1 MERKMQTTL
10 GKTLTSEN
18 IKANSKVVTLI
29 EGDGIGPEIIKQT
42 LRILEAADC
51 GLQFETVEA
60 GSSVYLSGKLSGISD
75 NAWDTIRKYP
85 VILKGPI
92 TTPRGKGYKSL
103 NVTIRK
109 TLGLYANVRPAR
121 TYDPF
126 VTTNH
131 PNTDIVIIRENEED
145 TYAGIEHRQTRE
157 VTQCLKLITK
167 PGTEKIVRYA
177 FEFARSNGR
186 KKITCMVKDNIMKI
200 TDGLFSNIFLEIF
213 KEYPDIEVESM
224 IIDIGAALL
233 ATQPSRFD
241 VILAPNLY
249 GDILSDIAAEVTG
262 SVGMCGSAN
271 IGDHVAMFEAVHGS
285 APDIAGKNIANPTA
299 VIKAAVMMLVHLGMP
314 EHAKIIRNAVL
325 RSLEDGFR
333 TADIFKNKP
342 DTVLVGTKE
351 YADAIIQ
358 RLGKD
363 PQSLESRELV
373 RPKSFTLTLSNIQ
386 EKKELVGVDVFLD
399 INENRDPN
407 ELGKKIES
415 LVSDYL
421 KLKMITNRGVKVY
434 PDGQKET
441 FLTDHFRC
449 RLVSPTG
456 GKINH
461 KDITSVLTL
470 LESKGYDFIKT
481 ENLYEFD
488 GVPGYSLGQGE

>member
-1 MERKMQTTL
+1 MKESNTNKAE
-10 GKTLTSEN
+10 EN
-18 IKANSKVVTLI
+18 EEAVVTLI
-29 EGDGIGPEIIKQT
+29 EGDGIGPEIIQQT
-42 LRILEAADC
+42 IRILNEAKS
-51 GLQFETVEA
+51 GLQFEKVEA
-60 GSSVYLSGKLSGISD
+60 GSSVYLSGILSGIAE

-85 VILKGPI
+85 TILKGPI

-109 TLGLYANVRPAR
+109 TLGLYANVRPAK

-126 VTTNH
+126 IATNH

-145 TYAGIEHRQTRE
+145 TYAGIEHRQTLE
-157 VTQCLKLITK
+157 VTQCLKLITV

-200 TDGLFSNIFLEIF
+200 TDGLFANIFQTVA
-213 KEYPDIEVESM
+213 KEYPEIEAESM

-233 ATQPSRFD
+233 ANRPQKFD

-271 IGDHVAMFEAVHGS
+271 IGDFVSMFEAVHGS

-299 VIKAAVMMLVHLGMP
+299 VIKATVMMLTHLGKT
-314 EHAKIIRNAVL
+314 EKAKLIRNAVL
-325 RSLEDGFR
+325 KTIEDGYR
-333 TADIFKNKP
+333 TADVFQNQKN
-342 DTVLVGTKE
+342 TTLVGTKE
-351 YADAIIQ
+351 YADAIID
-358 RLGKD
+358 RLGKN
-363 PQSLESRELV
+363 PEILSASELV
-373 RPKSFTLTLSNIQ
+373 KPKSFTLSLPTQ
-386 EKKELVGVDVFLD
+386 KEKKELVGVDIFLD
-399 INENRDPN
+399 IPSDRDPDV
-407 ELGKKIES
+407 LGKNIEVITENF
-415 LVSDYL
+415 LH
-421 KLKMITNRGVKVY
+421 LKMITNRGVKVY
-434 PDGQKET
+434 PKGQKET

-449 RLVSPTG
+449 RFISPNG
-456 GKINH
+456 GKIQH
-461 KDITSVLTL
+461 KDITAVLTL

-488 GVPGYSLGQGE
+488 GVPGFSLGQGE

>member
-1 MERKMQTTL
+1 MPTTIKQSNSNL
-10 GKTLTSEN
+10 SEEN
-18 IKANSKVVTLI
+18 EEAIVTLI
-29 EGDGIGPEIIKQT
+29 EGDGIGPEIIQQT
-42 LRILEAADC
+42 IRILNEAKS
-51 GLQFETVEA
+51 GLQFEKVDA
-60 GSSVYLSGKLSGISD
+60 GSSVYLSGILSGIAE

-85 VILKGPI
+85 TILKGPI

-109 TLGLYANVRPAR
+109 TLGLYANVRPAK

-126 VTTNH
+126 IATNH

-157 VTQCLKLITK
+157 VTQCLKLITV

-200 TDGLFSNIFLEIF
+200 TDGLFANIFQTIA
-213 KEYPDIEVESM
+213 KEYPEIEAESM

-233 ATQPSRFD
+233 ANRPQKFD

-271 IGDHVAMFEAVHGS
+271 IGDFVSMFEAVHGS

-299 VIKAAVMMLVHLGMP
+299 VIKATVMMLTHLGKT
-314 EHAKIIRNAVL
+314 EKAKLIRNAVL
-325 RSLEDGFR
+325 KTIEDGYR
-333 TADIFKNKP
+333 TADVFQNQKN
-342 DTVLVGTKE
+342 TTLVGTKE
-351 YADAIIQ
+351 YTDAIID
-358 RLGKD
+358 RLGKN
-363 PQSLESRELV
+363 PEVLSASELV
-373 RPKSFTLTLSNIQ
+373 KPKSFTLSLPTQN
-386 EKKELVGVDVFLD
+386 EKKELVGVDIFLD
-399 INENRDPN
+399 IPNDRDPN
-407 ELGKKIES
+407 VLGKNIEVITENF
-415 LVSDYL
+415 LH
-421 KLKMITNRGVKVY
+421 LKMITNRGVKVY
-434 PDGQKET
+434 PKGQKET

-449 RLVSPTG
+449 RFISPNG
-456 GKINH
+456 GKIQH
-461 KDITSVLTL
+461 KDITAVLTL
-470 LESKGYDFIKT
+470 LESKGYDYIKT

>member
-1 MERKMQTTL
+1 MLT
-10 GKTLTSEN
+10 KTLEN
-18 IKANSKVVTLI
+18 PNQLNTDEKDDVVVTLI
-29 EGDGIGPEIIKQT
+29 EGDGIGPEIIGQT
-42 LRILEAADC
+42 IRILDYAKS
-51 GLQFETVEA
+51 GIQFEKIEA
-60 GSSVYLSGKLSGISD
+60 GSSVYLSGILSGIGE
-75 NAWDTIRKYP
+75 NAWDTIRQYP
-85 VILKGPI
+85 TILKGPI

-109 TLGLYANVRPAR
+109 TLGLYANVRPAK

-126 VTTNH
+126 IKTNH
-131 PNTDIVIIRENEED
+131 SGTDIVIIRENEED

-157 VTQCLKLITK
+157 VTQCLKLITV

-200 TDGLFSNIFLEIF
+200 TDGMFANIFLTIA
-213 KEYPDIEVESM
+213 KEYPEIEAESM

-233 ATQPSRFD
+233 ANRPQKFD

-271 IGDHVAMFEAVHGS
+271 IGDMVSMFEAVHGS

-299 VIKAAVMMLVHLGMP
+299 VIKATVMMLTHLGKP
-314 EHAKIIRNAVL
+314 GKAKLIRNAVL
-325 RSLEDGFR
+325 KTLEDGYR
-333 TADIFKNKP
+333 TTDIYQNEKN
-342 DTVLVGTKE
+342 TILVGTKE
-351 YADAIIQ
+351 YADAIID

-363 PQSLESRELV
+363 PNVLTASELV
-373 RPKSFTLTLSNIQ
+373 KPKSFQLSLSNQ
-386 EKKELVGVDVFLD
+386 KEKKELVGVDVFLD
-399 INENRDPN
+399 IPNNRNPDV
-407 ELGKKIES
+407 LGKNIES
-415 LVSDYL
+415 IAEQFLH
-421 KLKMITNRGVKVY
+421 LKMITNRGVKVY
-434 PDGQKET
+434 PKGQKET

-449 RLVSPTG
+449 RFVSPTG
-456 GKINH
+456 GKIQH
-461 KDITSVLTL
+461 KDITAVLTI
-470 LESKGYDFIKT
+470 LEAKGYDFIKT